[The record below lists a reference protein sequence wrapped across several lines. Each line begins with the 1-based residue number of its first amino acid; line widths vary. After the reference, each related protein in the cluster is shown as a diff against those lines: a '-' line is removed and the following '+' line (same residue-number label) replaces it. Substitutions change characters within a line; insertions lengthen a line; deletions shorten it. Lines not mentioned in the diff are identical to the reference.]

1 MKKILLIDGNS
12 LANRAFYALPF
23 LTDPQ
28 GRASGAVFGFTNILC
43 KIISEDKP
51 DGIIVAFDH
60 ARKTFRNN
68 LYADYKG
75 TRKETPPELRSQFPL
90 IKDLLRE
97 MGILVIEEDGIEA
110 DDIIGTAAKSI
121 EGEKIILSGDRDLLQ
136 LISPDTEV
144 WLTIKGVTLL
154 NKVNLSNLK
163 LNFEISR
170 PDQIIELKALM
181 GDSSDNIP
189 GVAGIGEKT
198 ALKLLNEYDNVENL
212 YENLPSITG
221 KLQEKLAA
229 GKDMA
234 FLSKKLATI
243 KTDCDLKADLNDNG
257 YDFPFSQKVQD
268 CFKKF
273 GFGSLLKRIDL
284 FGNGLII
291 EEKSRKIIDSKDIID
306 EFLASIKGEFALNL
320 EKMEFSTTV
329 GEIYQISQTF
339 DMFSSKPS
347 LDEFLL
353 AIKNV
358 LEDENTTVLT
368 ANAKSDLHKLTSLGI
383 DYKGYFD
390 LKLASYLVHA
400 GENTAPLPA
409 DCDDYFSSEILLK
422 DKLKKS
428 DLENLYYNLELP
440 LCKVLFEM
448 EKDGFKIDVNELKQI
463 DADIT
468 EKLTQLTQKI
478 YDEAG
483 EQFNIN
489 SPKQVAH
496 ILFEKL
502 GLVAFNNKKQSTG
515 IDVLNELKYSHPI
528 VEKLISYRKYQK
540 MKSTYIDV
548 YLRIASDSGDVI
560 HTSFNQALTNTGRI
574 SSSDPNLQNIPTNDE
589 EGKVLRKIF
598 ISKFE
603 GGSLISADYNQIE
616 LRLLAD
622 MSGEEKL
629 IDIYNRGEDI
639 HTSTAA
645 HIFGVAPEDVTQKQ
659 RREAKAVN
667 FGIIYGISDY
677 GLSQNIKVSRKSAKE
692 YIDSYFARYPHVKI
706 FSDANI
712 KFARENGY
720 IKTKFGRIRHIPE
733 IKSSNYQ
740 VRTFGERVAMNMPLQ
755 GTASDII
762 KMSMLKV
769 SDALK
774 EQHLQSQL
782 ILQIHDELVIDVK
795 KGEEEKVIKL
805 LKANMQDWIKLRVP
819 LPISI
824 NEGKNLMECK

>member
-68 LYADYKG
+68 LYAEYKG

-90 IKDLLRE
+90 IKALLKE
-97 MGILVIEEDGIEA
+97 MGILVIEEEGIEA

-198 ALKLLNEYDNVENL
+198 AIKLLNEYDNIENL
-212 YENLPSITG
+212 YENLPNITG

-234 FLSKKLATI
+234 FLSKTLATI
-243 KTDCDLKADLNDNG
+243 KTDCDLKVDLNDNG
-257 YDFPFSQKVQD
+257 YDFPFSQKVQES
-268 CFKKF
+268 FKKF

-291 EEKSRKIIDSKDIID
+291 AEKSRKIIDSKDVID
-306 EFLASIKGEFALNL
+306 QFLSSIKGEFAFNL
-320 EKMEFSTTV
+320 EKMEFSTTA

-339 DMFSSKPS
+339 DMFSAKPS

-353 AIKNV
+353 AIKGV
-358 LEDENTTVLT
+358 LEDENITVLT
-368 ANAKSDLHKLTSLGI
+368 TNAKSDLHKLNALGI

-400 GENTAPLPA
+400 GEPTSPLPA
-409 DCDDYFSSEILLK
+409 DCDEYFSSEILLK

-468 EKLTQLTQKI
+468 EKLTQLTQEI

-502 GLVAFNNKKQSTG
+502 ELVAFNNKKQSTG
-515 IDVLNELKYSHPI
+515 IEVLNELKYSHPI

-548 YLRIASDSGDVI
+548 YLRIAGDSGDVI

-712 KFARENGY
+712 EFARENGY

-769 SDALK
+769 SAALK

-805 LKANMQDWIKLRVP
+805 LKENMQDWLKLRVP

>member
-68 LYADYKG
+68 IYAEYKG

-212 YENLPSITG
+212 YENLPNITG

-234 FLSKKLATI
+234 FLSKTLATI
-243 KTDCDLKADLNDNG
+243 KTDCDLKVDLNDNG
-257 YDFPFSQKVQD
+257 YDFPFSQKVQES
-268 CFKKF
+268 FKKF

-291 EEKSRKIIDSKDIID
+291 EEKSRKIIDSKNVIG
-306 EFLASIKGEFALNL
+306 EFLSSIKGEFALNL
-320 EKMEFSTTV
+320 EKMEFSTTA

-353 AIKNV
+353 AIKGV
-358 LEDENTTVLT
+358 LEDENITVLT
-368 ANAKSDLHKLTSLGI
+368 ANAKSDLHKLTALGI

-400 GENTAPLPA
+400 GEPTSPLPA
-409 DCDDYFSSEILLK
+409 DCDEYFSSEILLK

-468 EKLTQLTQKI
+468 EKLTQLTQEI

-515 IDVLNELKYSHPI
+515 IEVLNELKYSHPI

-712 KFARENGY
+712 EFARENGY

-805 LKANMQDWIKLRVP
+805 LKENMQDWIKLRVP